1 MFGDGAEHRSLEPLV
16 LEVTYHPDGTINLE
30 QVRVFRPSDFPFG
43 SEGHLVLR
51 SDSTM
56 QDSALMQPC
65 SELEGA

>member
-1 MFGDGAEHRSLEPLV
+1 MLGKTNSRVGEDGV

-30 QVRVFRPSDFPFG
+30 QVRVFRPSDFPFD

-51 SDSTM
+51 SDSMTQDSSTM
-56 QDSALMQPC
+56 QPY